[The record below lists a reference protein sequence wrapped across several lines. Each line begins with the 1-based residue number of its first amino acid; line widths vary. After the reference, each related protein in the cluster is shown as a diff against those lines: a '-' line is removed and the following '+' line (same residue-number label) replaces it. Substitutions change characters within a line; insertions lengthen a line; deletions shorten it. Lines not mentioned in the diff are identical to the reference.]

1 MWSGNC
7 IFVSNSLAGSDDD
20 RKSIRSWV
28 QEIGVGLGG
37 LREKLA
43 NISWAEEQ
51 KESGESG
58 QGVKEGWR
66 RVCRSEWSTGPAG
79 I

>member
-7 IFVSNSLAGSDDD
+7 IFVSNSLAGSNDN

-28 QEIGVGLGG
+28 QEVGMGLGG

-43 NISWAEEQ
+43 NILWEEEQ
-51 KESGESG
+51 KESGESR
-58 QGVKEGWR
+58 QGVKEG
-66 RVCRSEWSTGPAG
+66 
-79 I
+79 